1 MSSQNEISTLL
12 FLVYGIATASS
23 YAKDGCTAL
32 KDLKFF
38 KINFEMDQC
47 HEIVGVGNVLAAI
60 LCNIITIKFIFTK
73 YEVVFIGTAV
83 GVITFFLNLHRIMR
97 RPTFFFTDKV
107 SM

>member
-1 MSSQNEISTLL
+1 MRLALYCSLYTTLQPPVRTPRMAA
-12 FLVYGIATASS
+12 F
-23 YAKDGCTAL
+23 

-38 KINFEMDQC
+38 TINFEMDQF
-47 HEIVGVGNVLAAI
+47 HLIVGVGNVLAAI

-83 GVITFFLNLHRIMR
+83 GVITFFWNLHRIMR

>member
-12 FLVYGIATASS
+12 FLVYGSS

-47 HEIVGVGNVLAAI
+47 HLIVGVGNVLAAI

-97 RPTFFFTDKV
+97 RPTYFFTDKV